1 MLRIYIQDLITA
13 LDALVAEGV
22 LRFNAMQFMQC
33 YEYNFR
39 FNTSSVMLFTV
50 ELDADILKVKSGET
64 HELYDGSPVKQY
76 LTEIET
82 FTFNQQDWKC
92 ENEEFFCDSGTM
104 KIFTQIDSCVE
115 YIKKV
120 YTDACLAI
128 EKLQENKL
136 IDTILAL

>member
-1 MLRIYIQDLITA
+1 MLRIYIPDLITA
-13 LDALVAEGV
+13 LDALVAEGI
-22 LRFNAMQFMQC
+22 LRFNKQPYTQC

-39 FNTSSVMLFTV
+39 FNTSSFMLFTV
-50 ELDADILKVKSGET
+50 DLDTDILKVKSGER
-64 HELYDGSPVKQY
+64 YNGSPVKQY

-82 FTFNQQDWKC
+82 FTYNQQNWKC
-92 ENEEFFCDSGTM
+92 EKEEFFCDSSSM
-104 KIFTQIDSCVE
+104 KIFTRIDSCVE

-120 YTDACLAI
+120 YTDASLAI